1 VANNSPARAGLVKG
15 GSWGISIKREKK
27 SWKKIDPKTE
37 KTRAKTGSRNTE
49 QKNKTQKREGK
60 VKE

>member
-1 VANNSPARAGLVKG
+1 VANNSPAKAGLVKG

-27 SWKKIDPKTE
+27 TWKKRDP